1 MSKHTHVEAKGWCQ
15 MFSFIYF
22 PLPYFLKLGLANWI
36 AWLATGTQ
44 ASSGL
49 CPPSL
54 DAMLWLQTCAAIL
67 GFSTGSEDPNS
78 GLHACVASTDR
89 TDWAISLA
97 LALELFLAIS
107 SCFPTVRAQLLSG
120 LLMFQYHPLKVYFD
134 IFKEADVLN
143 SRRGICHVL

>member
-15 MFSFIYF
+15 KFSFLF
-22 PLPYFLKLGLANWI
+22 PSTLLFKTGASQLDSLAGYWDSGFFRSLSTIPWCNAVATDLCCHSWLLHGLRGPELRSSCLCGEHRPYRLSHL
-36 AWLATGTQ
+36 
-44 ASSGL
+44 
-49 CPPSL
+49 PSL
-54 DAMLWLQTCAAIL
+54 GIGT
-67 GFSTGSEDPNS
+67 
-78 GLHACVASTDR
+78 
-89 TDWAISLA
+89 
-97 LALELFLAIS
+97 FLAIS